1 MSAEERD
8 ETRFAV
14 SAPGGETHAI
24 LQRAVAPAQA
34 LFVYAHGAGG
44 HRAHPTTRA
53 LAAALGARGIDVAR
67 FDFLSR
73 ARGRT
78 APDRMPVLMETFRAV
93 VAALRERCASPRL
106 LLGGQS
112 MGGRTASLLAAEG
125 FECAGLLLFAY
136 PLHPAGRPESL
147 RDEHLA
153 RIGVPV
159 LCCNGTRDD
168 LCRRELMEAVV
179 ARLPASF
186 AMHWLLG
193 ADHGFH
199 VRKSSGRTDAEVTAE
214 VAERAAQWIGQLD
227 STAPSS
233 TRGTES

>member
-1 MSAEERD
+1 MSTKEGG

-14 SAPGGETHAI
+14 SAPGGETHAV
-24 LQRAVAPAQA
+24 LERAAGPAQA

-44 HRAHPTTRA
+44 HMEHPTTRA
-53 LAAALGARGIDVAR
+53 LAAALVARGIDVAR
-67 FDFLSR
+67 FDFLYR
-73 ARGRT
+73 ARGRS
-78 APDRMPVLMETFRAV
+78 APDRMPVLIETFRAV
-93 VAALRERCASPRL
+93 VEALRERCAPSRL

-136 PLHPAGRPESL
+136 PLHPTGRPESL

-186 AMHWLLG
+186 TLHWLAG

-199 VRKSSGRTDAEVTAE
+199 VQKRSERTDAEVLVE
-214 VAERAAQWIGQLD
+214 VAERAAQWIAHLD
-227 STAPSS
+227 ATPSKS
-233 TRGTES
+233 TRGTRP